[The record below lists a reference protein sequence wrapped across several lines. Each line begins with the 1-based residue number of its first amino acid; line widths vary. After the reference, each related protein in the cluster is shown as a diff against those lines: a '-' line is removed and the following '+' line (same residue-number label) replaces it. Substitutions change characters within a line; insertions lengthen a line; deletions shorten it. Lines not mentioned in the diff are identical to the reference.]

1 MVDLDKGVAGTESPG
16 VFLVQCRGHY
26 SGEGASLGGRAGAVE
41 PQVTPTLL
49 ALLICSWMRPTTRH
63 GSCSGLWTSRQSTAR
78 TFKCSWSIFSPGA
91 SQSPK
96 PAETGRGR
104 AGSCPASETG
114 QTSAKARAL
123 VKGRNRG
130 GSILDRKGHRG
141 RKPGKEIGGVRP
153 AGPSRNV
160 PVTKGRK
167 KH

>member
-1 MVDLDKGVAGTESPG
+1 MVDLEEGIAGTESPG
-16 VFLVQCRGHY
+16 VFLVQFRGHY
-26 SGEGASLGGRAGAVE
+26 PGKRASHGGKAKAVE

-63 GSCSGLWTSRQSTAR
+63 GSCSGLWMSRRSTAR

-91 SQSPK
+91 PQAPK
-96 PAETGRGR
+96 TAEMGRGR

-114 QTSAKARAL
+114 QTFTKARAL

-130 GSILDRKGHRG
+130 GSILDRKGHGG

-153 AGPSRNV
+153 AGPPRNV
-160 PVTKGRK
+160 PVTNGRK